1 MFNRRYHISR
11 HLGRMPSVYLLLLCL
26 AASIWILVIN
36 RLEIALVILG
46 ISIACALP
54 LQRQRSR
61 TRSHIALDSSLNHQ
75 TSDLFF
81 GPKENRKFVTT
92 IRGHISN
99 PLIGLAICM
108 SSVSSFGMTVMAGV
122 DATFTPGKST
132 EFSAMIQNVG
142 IAAFTLS
149 VGSGIISAIVITVIV
164 AIPAIRI
171 AATSRITSHP
181 IKSPGPG
188 VSRRLL
194 DQTPKT
200 QQRIRQDRIF
210 GAFYAALLVGT
221 IFSSSVAASIF
232 YLMNRSPFSS
242 GFYISALIMVIL
254 VLLSSIAVI
263 MFSPN
268 PRAYVDYLVNHDPPT
283 DCTNMKPTH

>member
-1 MFNRRYHISR
+1 MS
-11 HLGRMPSVYLLLLCL
+11 SVYLFLLCL
-26 AASIWILVIN
+26 AASIWILVVN

-46 ISIACALP
+46 LSIACALP

-61 TRSHIALDSSLNHQ
+61 TRSHIALDSCLNDQ

-81 GPKENRKFVTT
+81 APKGNRKFVTT
-92 IRGHISN
+92 ISVYISN

-108 SSVSSFGMTVMAGV
+108 SSVSSFGVAVMAGV

-149 VGSGIISAIVITVIV
+149 VGSGIIIAIVITVMV

-171 AATSRITSHP
+171 AATSRITPHP

-188 VSRRLL
+188 VSRRLP
-194 DQTPKT
+194 DQNPKT

-221 IFSSSVAASIF
+221 ISSSSVAAFIF
-232 YLMNRSPFSS
+232 YLMNRSPFSN
-242 GFYISALIMVIL
+242 GFYISASIMIIL

-268 PRAYVDYLVNHDPPT
+268 PRAYVNHLVSKNPQPAAQT
-283 DCTNMKPTH
+283 

>member
-1 MFNRRYHISR
+1 MFNRNH
-11 HLGRMPSVYLLLLCL
+11 
-26 AASIWILVIN
+26 
-36 RLEIALVILG
+36 
-46 ISIACALP
+46 
-54 LQRQRSR
+54 
-61 TRSHIALDSSLNHQ
+61 SLNHQ
-75 TSDLFF
+75 TSDSIFS
-81 GPKENRKFVTT
+81 PKENRKFITT
-92 IRGHISN
+92 ILSYISN
-99 PLIGLAICM
+99 PLIGVAICM
-108 SSVSSFGMTVMAGV
+108 SSISSFGMTVMAGV

-132 EFSAMIQNVG
+132 EFSAMIQKVG

-149 VGSGIISAIVITVIV
+149 LGSGIIIAIVITVIV

-171 AATSRITSHP
+171 SATSQITPHP

-188 VSRRLL
+188 VSRRLPN
-194 DQTPKT
+194 QTPKT

-221 IFSSSVAASIF
+221 ISSSSVAAFIF
-232 YLMNRSPFSS
+232 YLMHRSPFSS
-242 GFYISALIMVIL
+242 GFYISALIMIVL

-268 PRAYVDYLVNHDPPT
+268 PRAYVNYLIDHNPQP

>member
-1 MFNRRYHISR
+1 MFNRRYRINR
-11 HLGRMPSVYLLLLCL
+11 HLDRMPSVYLFLFCL
-26 AASIWILVIN
+26 AASIWILVVN

-46 ISIACALP
+46 ISTACALP
-54 LQRQRSR
+54 LQRQHSR
-61 TRSHIALDSSLNHQ
+61 TRYHTALDSCLNDR
-75 TSDLFF
+75 TGDLFL
-81 GPKENRKFVTT
+81 GAKENRKFITN
-92 IRGHISN
+92 IPGYISN

-108 SSVSSFGMTVMAGV
+108 SSISSLGTTVMAGV
-122 DATFTPGKST
+122 DATFMPGKST
-132 EFSAMIQNVG
+132 EFSAMLQNVG

-149 VGSGIISAIVITVIV
+149 VGSGIIIAMLITVIF

-171 AATSRITSHP
+171 AAASRITPRP

-188 VSRRLL
+188 VSRRLP
-194 DQTPKT
+194 DQTPRT

-221 IFSSSVAASIF
+221 VFSSSVAASIF

-268 PRAYVDYLVNHDPPT
+268 PRAYVDYLVNHDPQLT
-283 DCTNMKPTH
+283 AQT